1 MKKIIYTLILSLVTV
16 SAVVFAKRDSKIETP
31 QRAAQKPITE
41 AERKA
46 VLKNWEASPD
56 GIAFR
61 NWKASAA
68 GKKVLTASAKIQK
81 STKDFSSMEGVIT
94 SLSLPAGSRLGFGLM
109 VKINGEDYIL
119 AFGTEKSVE
128 NLINFKNDLSYLRNL
143 KVNDKITIRSHS
155 VSMAPKYA
163 YPILAGDYI
172 ERNNKLVYMRPSSGK
187 GGC

>member
-1 MKKIIYTLILSLVTV
+1 MKKIIYPLILSLLAV
-16 SAVVFAKRDSKIETP
+16 SALVFAKRDSKIETP
-31 QRAAQKPITE
+31 QRAAQKPLTE

-61 NWKASAA
+61 NWKASPA
-68 GKKVLTASAKIQK
+68 GKKVLAASAKIQK
-81 STKDFSSMEGVIT
+81 PTKDFTSMEAVIT

-109 VKINGEDYIL
+109 VKMNGQDYIL

-128 NLINFKNDLSYLRNL
+128 NLINFKNDLGDLRNL
-143 KVNDKITIRSHS
+143 KVNDKIIIRSRN

-163 YPILAGDYI
+163 YPIVRGDFV
-172 ERNNKLVYMRPSSGK
+172 ERNNKLVYSRPSSGK